1 MLDKHK
7 IDQLL
12 NAWLDF
18 FYLENL
24 SHAEVDAAD
33 DDNQIFDKGISLVGD
48 NLLIEESLFKQ
59 LKQQFLALKKKGKN
73 NDFQMAVALPQI
85 WRAIE
90 GSRRFYPLFKIDI
103 SSIFQGN
110 YRAKGWDLTSFEFQP
125 VPPNLMELY
134 QLDEEEIEAL
144 VIKEGLK
151 VFLETTFKQS
161 FTNLQDF
168 IDLVDLPV
176 KPYTTKRAPYL
187 LHFDFVA
194 YNYNLKKDLQKILE
208 QPQWE
213 WADDGHPACEY
224 LFGQPQP
231 QHHEILFLGAFPT
244 HPPTDSQAVALKHT
258 ATPILDSGGQPSP
271 SKTQARTSKN
281 VVGNRGSTKQGCPPE
296 STERPSQENPITAVI
311 GPPGNGKTTLLL
323 HKIAQQVVKRAV
335 QLAQT
340 GQDESNLTLVTS
352 TNNRAV
358 SNVEQRLAQDFPT
371 DRFYLS
377 GGSKEL
383 ITKLVIPKLQ
393 AAIDWLQKETF
404 NETECQEVS
413 EKLLAGVNQL
423 HSQLEFDQR
432 QLQQRAEDE
441 QLLRELVENIE
452 ALSVEIE
459 TPQIKQQLQQQ
470 LPYSEPDYSQF
481 PLEAYQIIKPH
492 LDNAKRSLPHVDR
505 SQFNRKNGNWWVRL
519 RHWLTRFWQKLTRTT
534 EAHILRKLHK
544 QISAPILATLATPFP
559 FQIPLTRESLSA
571 ACSSVALQLEAAH
584 QWHAKFQKLA
594 DTQTHLDSLQRRQD
608 DLVAEKQQVEKRL
621 AGYPTQDFYTRFY
634 TEHHPL
640 SVQLFEWSWQYL
652 QLQALQRKHEVI
664 ASLKTYISVLSGE
677 WEAYRSFGRDWRNI
691 YSDLSL
697 LFPVIT
703 STLHSVRNLLPY
715 PDSGC
720 IDQLI
725 VDEAGMIPVHQLF
738 PALVRCKKA
747 LVVGDPLQLEPVIS
761 FSKQTLEQYCTQAFF
776 KRGLSESDYDRYSPT
791 ACDTATA
798 YHRAAGASGQSGDLG
813 NGIILKEHHR
823 CVPPIITFSDRLCN
837 YGLIIKTPDK
847 ASALGSNLIAY
858 HVEGKYES
866 HTNPEETRAVEA
878 IIEELLKYGYC
889 IDSPDSEKTIG
900 VISPYRRQA
909 NALGSRLCSRWK
921 DFSNNSIGTIHTF
934 QGGEKS
940 VILLSTR
947 QCRKEDSLWFIN
959 RRPNLLNVA
968 VSRARELFILVGN
981 LEHLEQGG
989 GHTKMLVE
997 HIRQHGEIRS
1007 FP

>member
-110 YRAKGWDLTSFEFQP
+110 YRAKGWDLNSFEFQP

-134 QLDEEEIEAL
+134 QLDEEEIEGL

-161 FTNLQDF
+161 FTSLQDF
-168 IDLVDLPV
+168 VDLVDLPV

-213 WADDGHPACEY
+213 WAEPSHPACEY
-224 LFGQPQP
+224 LFGQPKQ
-231 QHHEILFLGAFPT
+231 QRHEILFLGAFPT

-258 ATPILDSGGQPSP
+258 
-271 SKTQARTSKN
+271 
-281 VVGNRGSTKQGCPPE
+281 
-296 STERPSQENPITAVI
+296 QENPITAVI

-335 QLAQT
+335 QGAQT

-358 SNVEQRLAQDFPT
+358 SNVEQRLAQNFPT

-393 AAIDWLQKETF
+393 AAIDWLQNETF
-404 NETECQEVS
+404 NETEWQGVS

-423 HSQLEFDQR
+423 HSQLELDQR

-441 QLLRELVENIE
+441 QLLMKLVEDIE
-452 ALSVEIE
+452 AKSLEIK
-459 TPQIKQQLQQQ
+459 TPQISQQLQEQI
-470 LPYSEPDYSQF
+470 PYSKPDYSQF
-481 PLEAYQIIKPH
+481 PLEAYQIIKPY
-492 LDNAKRSLPHVDR
+492 LENAKRSLERINH
-505 SQFNRKNGNWWVRL
+505 SQFNRKNGNWLVRV
-519 RHWLTRFWQKLTRTT
+519 RYWLTKLWQKLTRTT
-534 EAHILRKLHK
+534 ERHILKRLHK
-544 QISAPILATLATPFP
+544 QISAPVLATLATPFP

-571 ACSSVALQLEAAH
+571 ACSSVASQLEAAH

-594 DTQTHLDSLQRRQD
+594 DNQTHLDSLQRRQD
-608 DLVAEKQQVEKRL
+608 DLVAQKQQVEKRL
-621 AGYPTQDFYTRFY
+621 AGYPTQDFYARFY
-634 TEHHPL
+634 TEQHPL
-640 SVQLFEWSWQYL
+640 SLQLFEWSWQYL

-691 YSDLSL
+691 YRDLSL

-720 IDQLI
+720 IDHLI

-776 KRGLSESDYDRYSPT
+776 KRGLSELDYDRYSPT
-791 ACDTATA
+791 AGDTATA

-823 CVPPIITFSDRLCN
+823 CVPSIITFSDRLCN
-837 YGLIIKTPDK
+837 YGLIIKTPAK

-889 IDSPDSEKTIG
+889 IDEPDNEKTIG

-909 NALGSRLCSRWK
+909 NALGSRLCSRWE

-989 GHTKMLVE
+989 GYTKMLVE
-997 HIRQHGEIRS
+997 HIRQHGEIRLL
-1007 FP
+1007 P

>member
-59 LKQQFLALKKKGKN
+59 LKQQFLTLKKKGKN

-110 YRAKGWDLTSFEFQP
+110 YRAKGWDLNSFEFQP

-134 QLDEEEIEAL
+134 QLDEEEVEGL
-144 VIKEGLK
+144 VTKEGLK

-161 FTNLQDF
+161 FTSLQDF

-213 WADDGHPACEY
+213 WAEPGHPAYEY
-224 LFGQPQP
+224 LFGQPKQ
-231 QHHEILFLGAFPT
+231 QRHEMLFLGAFPT

-258 ATPILDSGGQPSP
+258 
-271 SKTQARTSKN
+271 
-281 VVGNRGSTKQGCPPE
+281 
-296 STERPSQENPITAVI
+296 QEHPITAVI

-383 ITKLVIPKLQ
+383 TTKLVIPKLQ
-393 AAIDWLQKETF
+393 AAIDWLQNETF
-404 NETECQEVS
+404 NETEWQEVS

-441 QLLRELVENIE
+441 QLLRELVEDIE
-452 ALSVEIE
+452 AKSLEIE
-459 TPQIKQQLQQQ
+459 TPQIKQQLQEQ
-470 LPYSEPDYSQF
+470 LPYSGSDYSQF

-492 LDNAKRSLPHVDR
+492 LDNAKRSLPRINR
-505 SQFNRKNGNWWVRL
+505 SQFNNKNGNWLVRV
-519 RHWLTRFWQKLTRTT
+519 RYWLTRFWQKLTRTT
-534 EAHILRKLHK
+534 ERHILRKLHK
-544 QISAPILATLATPFP
+544 QISAPVLATLATPFP
-559 FQIPLTRESLSA
+559 FQIPLTRESLAA

-584 QWHAKFQKLA
+584 HWHAKFQKLA

-608 DLVAEKQQVEKRL
+608 DLVAHKQQVEQRL

-652 QLQALQRKHEVI
+652 QLQALRRKHEAI

-725 VDEAGMIPVHQLF
+725 VDEAGMIPLHQLF
-738 PALVRCKKA
+738 PALVRCQKA

-776 KRGLSESDYDRYSPT
+776 KRGLSELDYDRYSPT

-798 YHRAAGASGQSGDLG
+798 YHRAAGASGQSADLG

-837 YGLIIKTPDK
+837 YGLIIKTLTI

-909 NALGSRLCSRWK
+909 NALGSRLCSRWQ

-947 QCRKEDSLWFIN
+947 QCRTEDSLWFIN

-989 GHTKMLVE
+989 GYTKMLVE

-1007 FP
+1007 LP

>member
-33 DDNQIFDKGISLVGD
+33 DDNQILDKGISLVGD

-59 LKQQFLALKKKGKN
+59 LKQQFLALKKKGKS

-110 YRAKGWDLTSFEFQP
+110 YRAKGWDLNSFEFQP

-134 QLDEEEIEAL
+134 QLDEEEVEAL
-144 VIKEGLK
+144 VTLEGLK

-161 FTNLQDF
+161 FTSLQDF

-213 WADDGHPACEY
+213 WAEPGHPAYEY
-224 LFGQPQP
+224 LFGQPKQ
-231 QHHEILFLGAFPT
+231 QRHEMLFLGAFPT

-258 ATPILDSGGQPSP
+258 
-271 SKTQARTSKN
+271 
-281 VVGNRGSTKQGCPPE
+281 
-296 STERPSQENPITAVI
+296 QENPITAVI

-335 QLAQT
+335 QGAQT

-371 DRFYLS
+371 NRFYLS

-404 NETECQEVS
+404 NETEWQEVS

-423 HSQLEFDQR
+423 HSQLELDQR
-432 QLQQRAEDE
+432 QLQQRAKDE
-441 QLLRELVENIE
+441 QLLRELVEDIE
-452 ALSVEIE
+452 ALSLEIE
-459 TPQIKQQLQQQ
+459 TPQIEQQLQEQ

-492 LDNAKRSLPHVDR
+492 LDNAKRSLPRVDR
-505 SQFNRKNGNWWVRL
+505 SQFNHKNGNWWVRL
-519 RHWLTRFWQKLTRTT
+519 RHWLTKLWQKLTRTT
-534 EAHILRKLHK
+534 EPHILRKLHK
-544 QISAPILATLATPFP
+544 HISAPVLATLATPFP

-608 DLVAEKQQVEKRL
+608 DLVAQKQLVEKRL

-677 WEAYRSFGRDWRNI
+677 WEAYRTFGRDWRNI

-703 STLHSVRNLLPY
+703 STLHSVRNLLLY

-761 FSKQTLEQYCTQAFF
+761 FSKQTLEQYCTQAFLE
-776 KRGLSESDYDRYSPT
+776 RGLSESDYDRYSPT

-798 YHRAAGASGQSGDLG
+798 SHRAAGASGQSADLG

-858 HVEGKYES
+858 DVEGKYES
-866 HTNPEETRAVEA
+866 HTNPEETKAVEA
-878 IIEELLKYGYC
+878 IIEELLKYGYS
-889 IDSPDSEKTIG
+889 IDEPDNEKTIG

-909 NALGSRLCSRWK
+909 NALGSRLCSRWQ

>member
-33 DDNQIFDKGISLVGD
+33 DDNQILDKGISLVGD

-144 VIKEGLK
+144 VTLEGLK

-168 IDLVDLPV
+168 LDLVDLPV

-213 WADDGHPACEY
+213 WADDGHPAYEY
-224 LFGQPQP
+224 LFGQPKQ
-231 QHHEILFLGAFPT
+231 QRHEMLFLGAFPT
-244 HPPTDSQAVALKHT
+244 HPPTDSQAVALKH
-258 ATPILDSGGQPSP
+258 I
-271 SKTQARTSKN
+271 
-281 VVGNRGSTKQGCPPE
+281 
-296 STERPSQENPITAVI
+296 QENPITAVI

-358 SNVEQRLAQDFPT
+358 SNVEQRLAQDFST

-393 AAIDWLQKETF
+393 AAIDWLQNETF
-404 NETECQEVS
+404 NETEWQGVS

-423 HSQLEFDQR
+423 HSQLELDQR

-441 QLLRELVENIE
+441 QLLRELVEDIQ
-452 ALSVEIE
+452 AKSREIE
-459 TPQIKQQLQQQ
+459 TPQIEQQLQEQ
-470 LPYSEPDYSQF
+470 LPYSKPDYSQF
-481 PLEAYQIIKPH
+481 PLEAYQMIQPH
-492 LDNAKRSLPHVDR
+492 LESAWRSLPRVDR
-505 SQFNRKNGNWWVRL
+505 SQFNNKNGNWWVRL
-519 RHWLTRFWQKLTRTT
+519 RHWLTTLWQKLTRTT
-534 EAHILRKLHK
+534 ERHILRKLHK
-544 QISAPILATLATPFP
+544 QISAPVLATLATPFP

-571 ACSSVALQLEAAH
+571 ACSSVATQLEAAH

-608 DLVAEKQQVEKRL
+608 DLVAQKKLVEKRL

-640 SVQLFEWSWQYL
+640 AVHLFEWSWQYL

-677 WEAYRSFGRDWRNI
+677 WEAYRTFGRDWRNI

-738 PALVRCKKA
+738 PTLVRCKKA

-761 FSKQTLEQYCTQAFF
+761 FSKQTLEQYCTQAFLE
-776 KRGLSESDYDRYSPT
+776 RGLSESDYDRYSPT
-791 ACDTATA
+791 AGDTATA

-889 IDSPDSEKTIG
+889 IDSPDNEKTIG

-909 NALGSRLCSRWK
+909 NAAL
-921 DFSNNSIGTIHTF
+921 
-934 QGGEKS
+934 
-940 VILLSTR
+940 
-947 QCRKEDSLWFIN
+947 
-959 RRPNLLNVA
+959 
-968 VSRARELFILVGN
+968 
-981 LEHLEQGG
+981 
-989 GHTKMLVE
+989 
-997 HIRQHGEIRS
+997 
-1007 FP
+1007 

>member
-33 DDNQIFDKGISLVGD
+33 DDNQILDKGISLVGD

-110 YRAKGWDLTSFEFQP
+110 YRAKGWDLNSFEFQP

-161 FTNLQDF
+161 FTSLQDF
-168 IDLVDLPV
+168 LDLVDLPV

-213 WADDGHPACEY
+213 WAEPGHPAYEY

-231 QHHEILFLGAFPT
+231 PHHEVLFLGAFPT

-258 ATPILDSGGQPSP
+258 
-271 SKTQARTSKN
+271 
-281 VVGNRGSTKQGCPPE
+281 
-296 STERPSQENPITAVI
+296 QENPITAVI

-323 HKIAQQVVKRAV
+323 HKLAQQVVKRAV

-371 DRFYLS
+371 NRFYLS

-393 AAIDWLQKETF
+393 AAIDWLQNETF
-404 NETECQEVS
+404 NETEWQGVS
-413 EKLLAGVNQL
+413 QKLLAGVNQL
-423 HSQLEFDQR
+423 HSQLELDQR

-441 QLLRELVENIE
+441 QLLRELVGDIQ
-452 ALSVEIE
+452 AKSLEIE
-459 TPQIKQQLQQQ
+459 TPQIEQQLQEQI
-470 LPYSEPDYSQF
+470 PYPEPDYSQF

-492 LDNAKRSLPHVDR
+492 LDNAKRSLPRVDH
-505 SQFNRKNGNWWVRL
+505 SQFNGKAGNWLVRV
-519 RHWLTRFWQKLTRTT
+519 RYWLTKLWQKLTRTT
-534 EAHILRKLHK
+534 ERHILRKLHK
-544 QISAPILATLATPFP
+544 QISAPVLATLATPFP

-571 ACSSVALQLEAAH
+571 ACSSVASQLEAAH
-584 QWHAKFQKLA
+584 QWHTKFQKLA

-608 DLVAEKQQVEKRL
+608 DLVAQKQQVEKRL

-634 TEHHPL
+634 TEQHPL
-640 SVQLFEWSWQYL
+640 AVQLFEWSWQYL
-652 QLQALQRKHEVI
+652 QLQALRRKHEVI

-677 WEAYRSFGRDWRNI
+677 WEAFRSFGRDWRNI

-813 NGIILKEHHR
+813 KGIILKEHHR

-837 YGLIIKTPDK
+837 YGLIIKTPAK

-889 IDSPDSEKTIG
+889 IDKPDNEKTIG

-909 NALGSRLCSRWK
+909 NALGSRLCSRWE

-968 VSRARELFILVGN
+968 VSRAKELFILVGN

-989 GHTKMLVE
+989 GYTKMLVE
-997 HIRQHGEIRS
+997 HIRQHGEIRLL
-1007 FP
+1007 P